1 MMYPEHL
8 LLSSELRQAHAS
20 SWQAI
25 GRAGDFFTG
34 AERVAIV
41 EAARSAATCDLCR
54 RRKEALSPYSIV
66 GEHDGPSSLP
76 DNIVDLVHRIHSDPG
91 RLTKTWFD
99 AVMADDLTPQKYVE
113 IVSVVT
119 TSVIIDTLHQA
130 MGLAI
135 PKVPMPSAG
144 EPRGQ
149 FNPDAVEV
157 GGWVPVTDAPADLA
171 EHGLPNVPNI
181 ARSMGLVPSAV
192 ELFFTAF
199 RPHYSL
205 SDINLSISQTQA
217 EYVAA
222 RVSSINECY
231 Y

>member
-1 MMYPEHL
+1 MMYPKHL

-25 GRAGDFFTG
+25 GRAGDFFNG

-41 EAARSAATCDLCR
+41 EAARSAATCELCR
-54 RRKEALSPYSIV
+54 RRKEALSPYSVV
-66 GEHDGPSSLP
+66 GEHDGPNSLP
-76 DNIVDLVHRIHSDPG
+76 ASIVDLIHRLRSDPG

-99 AVMADDLTPQKYVE
+99 AVTADDLTTQKYVE

-130 MGLAI
+130 MDIAL
-135 PKVPMPSAG
+135 PKVPKPSAG

-149 FNPDAVEV
+149 FNSDAVDV
-157 GGWVPVTDAPADLA
+157 GAWVPVTDAPADLA
-171 EHGLPNVPNI
+171 DHGLPNVPNI

-205 SDINLSISQTQA
+205 SNINLSISQTQA
-217 EYVAA
+217 EFVAA